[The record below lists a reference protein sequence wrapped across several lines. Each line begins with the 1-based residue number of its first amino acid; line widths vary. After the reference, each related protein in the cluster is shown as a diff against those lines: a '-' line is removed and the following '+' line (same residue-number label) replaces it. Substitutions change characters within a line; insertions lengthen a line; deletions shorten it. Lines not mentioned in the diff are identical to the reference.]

1 MKPRMCF
8 YYLGVNFNHDDLSGD
23 GKCLGYLDSA
33 GTAQPCRKAI
43 EEGHCPKKRTTPKE
57 SE

>member
-1 MKPRMCF
+1 MCF